1 MENGC
6 FPKRGY
12 VHSSYLKGGGRDSS
26 LTPFIVTALLQA
38 ATSPKLDIL
47 INYKRL
53 AEGVDCM
60 MKSLNESDKYA
71 SILTAHSASLLV
83 NKLGGDL
90 KTGFTIDPKTDEEAV
105 NLLDKLV
112 ASANTSL
119 PDAKFWEIEREETPC
134 RWYWGCRASSES
146 VEMTAYMIQ
155 SLVLRGRAGDAVDS
169 VKWLGKQ
176 RNSRGG
182 FVSTQ
187 DTVVALQALS
197 MYSQNITSIPLDMT
211 VTVSH
216 SSPTEV
222 EDAREL
228 GVFSMEEA
236 DKLLLRRQTVSDLP
250 SKLTVETKGSGC
262 AMVQTVLRYN
272 TPEAPANSGFTLT
285 AAQEGSGL
293 NVCGQYTG
301 SQSKTGMVVMEVEMV
316 SGWEARFSEIESL
329 VNDVNYE
336 IQRVERGKE
345 DKDNV
350 VLYFDSWPRDELCVT
365 LPLKQDTMIN
375 EVKPAVVSLYDYYNT
390 DDKAT
395 VLYSLK

>member
-1 MENGC
+1 
-6 FPKRGY
+6 
-12 VHSSYLKGGGRDSS
+12 
-26 LTPFIVTALLQA
+26 
-38 ATSPKLDIL
+38 
-47 INYKRL
+47 
-53 AEGVDCM
+53 
-60 MKSLNESDKYA
+60 
-71 SILTAHSASLLV
+71 
-83 NKLGGDL
+83 
-90 KTGFTIDPKTDEEAV
+90 
-105 NLLDKLV
+105 
-112 ASANTSL
+112 
-119 PDAKFWEIEREETPC
+119 
-134 RWYWGCRASSES
+134 
-146 VEMTAYMIQ
+146 MTAYMIQ

-228 GVFSMEEA
+228 GVFSMEET

-272 TPEAPANSGFTLT
+272 TPEAPENSGFTLT
-285 AAQEGSGL
+285 AAQAGSDL

-365 LPLKQDTMIN
+365 LPLKQDTIIN

>member
-1 MENGC
+1 
-6 FPKRGY
+6 
-12 VHSSYLKGGGRDSS
+12 
-26 LTPFIVTALLQA
+26 
-38 ATSPKLDIL
+38 
-47 INYKRL
+47 
-53 AEGVDCM
+53 
-60 MKSLNESDKYA
+60 
-71 SILTAHSASLLV
+71 
-83 NKLGGDL
+83 
-90 KTGFTIDPKTDEEAV
+90 
-105 NLLDKLV
+105 
-112 ASANTSL
+112 
-119 PDAKFWEIEREETPC
+119 
-134 RWYWGCRASSES
+134 
-146 VEMTAYMIQ
+146 MTAYMIQ

-222 EDAREL
+222 EETTEL
-228 GVFSMEEA
+228 GVFSMEET

-250 SKLTVETKGSGC
+250 SHLTVETRGSGC

-301 SQSKTGMVVMEVEMV
+301 SQSETGMVVMEVEMV

-350 VLYFDSWPRDELCVT
+350 VLYFDSWPRDELCIT